1 MLIPYVTNLS
11 TIVFYECSC
20 DVDDA
25 HRSRVGRRNFASYD
39 PMVTR
44 KVEASKSSSEIWLG
58 DKGAWPVIAIISAA
72 AAFASFWSLS
82 TLFTNPDVRIRKSNR
97 SKLIRDWEVKG
108 H

>member
-1 MLIPYVTNLS
+1 MAGGRAASLVPRR
-11 TIVFYECSC
+11 C
-20 DVDDA
+20 
-25 HRSRVGRRNFASYD
+25 RSRVSRRSFASYD
-39 PMVTR
+39 PMVAK
-44 KVEASKSSSEIWLG
+44 KVEASKTSSEIWLG
-58 DKGAWPVIAIISAA
+58 DKGAWPIIGIISAA